1 MSDEKVY
8 FIVQELSGE
17 NISNKRRAGEK
28 QLSDTL
34 NQLYKSNSI
43 ANFIDGF
50 QTKVCYLSAKDDR
63 RMEEPEQIEGFTK
76 IYNILPEPVKF
87 NFGQIGTHHFE
98 AYETS
103 IIILQ

>member
-1 MSDEKVY
+1 M
-8 FIVQELSGE
+8 
-17 NISNKRRAGEK
+17 
-28 QLSDTL
+28 

-63 RMEEPEQIEGFTK
+63 RMEGPEQIEGFTK